1 MALASSRFPGWSS
14 YDAWKRWYRQ
24 ETGRVDPPPPQRP
37 SVRLF
42 GVYRVFAAPEGIQTE
57 VEIAAVEPAAVA
69 AAERE
74 VRWRARAFLRKL
86 QEGVA
91 RHPDHYPGPMVVMQV
106 SFEAGPGRWPSLA
119 CDGLAAPPT
128 WPRRSLAEL
137 VAAALEDL
145 GG

>member
-1 MALASSRFPGWSS
+1 MIEGWSPAGGWES
-14 YDAWKRWYRQ
+14 YQAWKRWFLR

-42 GVYRVFAAPEGIQTE
+42 GVYRVFSTPEGIQTE
-57 VEIAAVEPAAVA
+57 VEVATVDPAAVA

-74 VRWRARAFLRKL
+74 VRWRARAHLVKLREYL
-86 QEGVA
+86 A
-91 RHPDHYPGPMVVMQV
+91 RDPNPVVYLQV
-106 SFEAGPGRWPSLA
+106 SVEDSAGRRPTLGYG
-119 CDGLAAPPT
+119 DHGAPPSA
-128 WPRRSLAEL
+128 PRRSVGEL

>member
-1 MALASSRFPGWSS
+1 MTLGPSRFPGWSS
-14 YDAWKRWYRQ
+14 FEAWKRRYRQ

-42 GVYRVFAAPEGIQTE
+42 GVYRVFSTPEGIQTE
-57 VEIAAVEPAAVA
+57 VEVATVDPAAVA

-74 VRWRARAFLRKL
+74 VRWRARAHLVKLREYL
-86 QEGVA
+86 A
-91 RHPDHYPGPMVVMQV
+91 RDPNPLVYLQV
-106 SFEAGPGRWPSLA
+106 SSEDSAGRRPTLGYG
-119 CDGLAAPPT
+119 DHGAPPSA
-128 WPRRSLAEL
+128 PRRSVGEL